1 VARDRLEHLGRDHR
15 QVGILV
21 DAVQQLA
28 QFRLREEEAEV
39 LVVVAVHRHPDA
51 VEERR
56 ERDDDFRVVLRHP
69 VVGHDRRL
77 DPVLRQLAQQLER
90 DVRDDLDVHPGV
102 VVDLQPH
109 DRVDVRDVPP
119 ALQLAIGVDAVD
131 QLAELVVAADGDV
144 DPHRLDGLC
153 GREARLALGLRRDR
167 VLDPLLGLLVHDG
180 EPRA

>member
-1 VARDRLEHLGRDHR
+1 MA
-15 QVGILV
+15 
-21 DAVQQLA
+21 
-28 QFRLREEEAEV
+28 FP
-39 LVVVAVHRHPDA
+39 VHRHPDA
-51 VEERR
+51 VQESAERH
-56 ERDDDFRVVLRHP
+56 DDLRVVVSHP
-69 VVGHDRRL
+69 EVAHDARL
-77 DPVLRQLAQQLER
+77 DAVLRQLAQELER
-90 DVRDDLDVHPGV
+90 DVRDDLDVNPRV
-102 VVDLQPH
+102 VVDLHAH